1 MSKCELIIQNG
12 SSIQQCAV
20 EEGIVWETARRKTV
34 GKLTFTVLKDE
45 ALGFHEGNPVTFKY
59 GGNKIFFGFVFTK
72 ERSNNDKIK
81 VTAYDQLRYLKNKD
95 TCIYENKTAT
105 QVLQLLARDFQLN
118 LKQPADTKYVI
129 PSAAEEN
136 KELFEIIQNA
146 LDVTTQATAISYVLF
161 DDFGDL
167 RLVSLGDMKLD
178 ILIDEASGESFS
190 YTSSID
196 TDTYNRVK
204 LIYEDKDKGKREV
217 FIAQDTA
224 NQNRWGV
231 LQYFEQIQSNKNA
244 RQMAD
249 TLLKQYNQK
258 TRKLTVNKAL
268 GDVRVR
274 GGSVLPIQLYLGD
287 ISVANYMIVESV
299 KHTFKESE
307 HTMAPVFVGGEFGV

>member
-20 EEGIVWETARRKTV
+20 EEGVTWETARRKTV

-45 ALGFHEGNPVTFKY
+45 ALGFQEGNAVTFKY
-59 GGNKIFFGFVFTK
+59 DGHKIFFGFVFTK
-72 ERSNNDKIK
+72 ERTSNDKIK

-95 TCIYENKTAT
+95 TCFYENKTAT
-105 QVLQLLARDFQLN
+105 QVLQMLAKDFRLN

-129 PSAAEEN
+129 PSGAEEN

-146 LDVTTQATAISYVLF
+146 LDVTTQATAKMFVLY
-161 DDFGDL
+161 DDFGVLQLKNLD
-167 RLVSLGDMKLD
+167 DMKLD
-178 ILIDEASGESFS
+178 ILIDETTGESFS

-196 TDTYNRVK
+196 TDTYNRIK
-204 LIYEDKDKGKREV
+204 LVYEDKDKGKREV

-244 RQMAD
+244 KQMAD
-249 TLLKQYNQK
+249 MLLKQYNKK
-258 TRKLTVNKAL
+258 TRKLTVNKAY

-274 GGSVLPIQLYLGD
+274 GGSVVPIQLYLGD
-287 ISVANYMIVESV
+287 ISVANYMIVDNV